1 MTVPARRSVTAAMTA
16 ALAFLAAAAL
26 GLWHMIRA
34 DNGVAALDATG
45 SPAALSPSL
54 APPI

>member
-1 MTVPARRSVTAAMTA
+1 MFILARRSTTA
-16 ALAFLAAAAL
+16 ALAFLSATML

-34 DNGVAALDATG
+34 DSGVAALDATG
-45 SPAALSPSL
+45 SPAALGPSL